1 MLTGSPLP
9 ELLPRGL
16 VEQGRPALETL
27 RLPFATSVVGVW
39 RSTFAFV
46 LAGGFRF
53 YFAESAQ
60 KTLRLA
66 FLIAH
71 LFSFLFLL
79 GSVAA
84 EVRGRGS
91 GVSGHIRYSGPEKIC
106 VDQRSEI
113 ISKFFTVHS
122 TGLKCIG
129 SIGDRRGRGRE
140 AKSGRPSAFSPGAPL
155 IIIIISLSLS
165 LSLSPTTDPRGYV
178 EPPSCPS
185 IIRCKE
191 GRCRTLPTWERDL
204 GT

>member
-1 MLTGSPLP
+1 MQVEKHDGSRWNKTNTQEIKISLYSPEPDPRRRQDRLPGAAMLTGSPLP

-39 RSTFAFV
+39 RSAFAFV

-53 YFAESAQ
+53 LSQ
-60 KTLRLA
+60 KIVRLA
-66 FLIAH
+66 FLITH
-71 LFSFLFLL
+71 RFSFLFLL

-106 VDQRSEI
+106 VSAVI
-113 ISKFFTVHS
+113 LSVNFFTVHS
-122 TGLKCIG
+122 TGPKCIG

-140 AKSGRPSAFSPGAPL
+140 AKSGRPGAFSPGAPL
-155 IIIIISLSLS
+155 ISSLSLS
-165 LSLSPTTDPRGYV
+165 LSLTHH
-178 EPPSCPS
+178 
-185 IIRCKE
+185 
-191 GRCRTLPTWERDL
+191 
-204 GT
+204 